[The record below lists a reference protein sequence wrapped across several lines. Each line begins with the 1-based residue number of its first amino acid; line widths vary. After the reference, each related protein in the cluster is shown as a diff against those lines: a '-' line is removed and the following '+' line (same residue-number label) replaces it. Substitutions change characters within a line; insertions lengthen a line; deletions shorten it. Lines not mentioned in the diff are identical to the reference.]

1 MSGAQR
7 DSPTWQYAAILHCC
21 VIKKQVVEESNRH
34 AADGRVHGRVAQKL
48 FRLGITIGHYISNY
62 HSSLFLFSDN

>member
-7 DSPTWQYAAILHCC
+7 DSPTWQYAAVLHYC

-34 AADGRVHGRVAQKL
+34 AATDGRVHGRVAQ
-48 FRLGITIGHYISNY
+48 
-62 HSSLFLFSDN
+62 